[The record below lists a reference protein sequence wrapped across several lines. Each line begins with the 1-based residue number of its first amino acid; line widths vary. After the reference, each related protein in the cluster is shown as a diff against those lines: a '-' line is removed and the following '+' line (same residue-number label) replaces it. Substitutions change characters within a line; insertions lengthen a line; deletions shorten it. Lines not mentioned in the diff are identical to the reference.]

1 MDQEDDRGV
10 CHEFL
15 TEFISRFAEDDSAK
29 EAMADAI
36 SDLSRE
42 LAKMSMN
49 DDYKPYVL
57 VSSLNFQAA
66 KILDA
71 NQGAGNAKPCTVPSH
86 CPTTCSIISFLA
98 TRNYR
103 THD

>member
-1 MDQEDDRGV
+1 MLDNLISFSREPSTSSQLATHLLVNQEDDRGV

-29 EAMADAI
+29 EAMAEAI
-36 SDLSRE
+36 QDLSRD

-57 VSSLNFQAA
+57 VSR
-66 KILDA
+66 
-71 NQGAGNAKPCTVPSH
+71 
-86 CPTTCSIISFLA
+86 PTFRLPVCSILTKA
-98 TRNYR
+98 
-103 THD
+103 

>member
-1 MDQEDDRGV
+1 MNQEDDRGV

-36 SDLSRE
+36 RDLSRD

-57 VSSLNFQAA
+57 VSRLTPRLT
-66 KILDA
+66 I
-71 NQGAGNAKPCTVPSH
+71 
-86 CPTTCSIISFLA
+86 CSML
-98 TRNYR
+98 TRV
-103 THD
+103 